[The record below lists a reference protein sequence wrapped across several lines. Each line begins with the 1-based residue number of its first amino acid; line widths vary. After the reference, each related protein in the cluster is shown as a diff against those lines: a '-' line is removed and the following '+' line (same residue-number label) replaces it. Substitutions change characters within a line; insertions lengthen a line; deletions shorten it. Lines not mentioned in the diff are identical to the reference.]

1 METPTVHHGAMFDT
15 NELVINMGPQHPS
28 THGVLRVVL
37 RLDGEKV
44 VDADVVIGYLHR
56 GIEKLS
62 ENRNWTQI
70 ILLTD
75 RMDYVAAATNNVGY
89 CETVEKLMSL
99 EVPRRARYVRTILC
113 ELQRIASHCL
123 WLGTHAMD
131 IGAMTVF
138 LYAFREREL
147 ILDLFE
153 EFCGARL
160 TYNSMRIG
168 GLPLD
173 IPPGWD
179 KKVLEFCTIMD
190 AKVDEYE
197 ELLTHNRIW
206 LERTKGIG
214 VISGA
219 EAIALGLSGPPL
231 RGSGVPRDVRKDEPY
246 AAYDE
251 MEFDVPIG
259 TAGDTYDRY
268 LVRHR
273 GVPAVAADHPAGDRR
288 ACPKGRSSARCR
300 ASSSRRRARPI
311 TRSSRR
317 RASSAT
323 SSSATASRPTR
334 TGSACGRRRSAT
346 CRRCRTLVEGHLVAD
361 VVALIGSL
369 DVVLGEVDRMIDGFV
384 IPLLKILIVLN
395 ATLVA
400 VTYMVLL
407 ERKVIAWAQSRL
419 GPMRVG
425 PYGILQ
431 PVADAVKLMIKED
444 ITPVRADKWVF
455 TAAPIISMV
464 PALIVYAVIP
474 FGPEVS
480 LFGRQVTLY
489 ITDINVGLLYIVS
502 VASVGVYGII
512 LAGYASNSKYPLLAS
527 LRASAQLISYEV
539 AVTLTLVSVILMAG
553 TLSMVGIVDAQ
564 DSAHVWFAFVQPVA
578 FVHFLH
584 RRPGRDQPRAVRPA
598 GGGAGADRRLP
609 HRVQRHALR
618 AVLPRRI
625 REHDRRVVGGDDAVP
640 RRLAAAVPERRGAAF
655 PRLHSE
661 LDLVSDQVVRVPLH
675 LHLGPRD
682 AAALSLRPADAAR
695 VEGADPAGDRQP
707 GRDGDREGDV
717 AQ

>member
-1 METPTVHHGAMFDT
+1 MFGVNFTGHPDRRRILMPDDWQGFPQRKDYPLEGPGRAADGESARLAEAATGEGRSGHRIGTSDEVTDSDRARHETTSVMATPTVHHGAMFDT
-15 NELVINMGPQHPS
+15 DELVINMGPQHPS

-179 KKVLEFCTIMD
+179 KKVLEFCKIMD
-190 AKVDEYE
+190 AKIDEYE

-214 VISGA
+214 VISGRRGDRA
-219 EAIALGLSGPPL
+219 RLERSAAARIGRAARRPQGRAVRRLRRDGVRRADRHGRRHLRSLSGAAS
-231 RGSGVPRDVRKDEPY
+231 RSSASRCASSGRRS
-246 AAYDE
+246 
-251 MEFDVPIG
+251 
-259 TAGDTYDRY
+259 
-268 LVRHR
+268 
-273 GVPAVAADHPAGDRR
+273 R

-300 ASSSRRRARPI
+300 ASSSRRPARPI

-334 TGSACGRRRSAT
+334 TASACGRRRSAT
-346 CRRCRTLVEGHLVAD
+346 CRRCRG
-361 VVALIGSL
+361 
-369 DVVLGEVDRMIDGFV
+369 
-384 IPLLKILIVLN
+384 
-395 ATLVA
+395 
-400 VTYMVLL
+400 
-407 ERKVIAWAQSRL
+407 
-419 GPMRVG
+419 
-425 PYGILQ
+425 
-431 PVADAVKLMIKED
+431 
-444 ITPVRADKWVF
+444 
-455 TAAPIISMV
+455 
-464 PALIVYAVIP
+464 
-474 FGPEVS
+474 
-480 LFGRQVTLY
+480 
-489 ITDINVGLLYIVS
+489 
-502 VASVGVYGII
+502 
-512 LAGYASNSKYPLLAS
+512 
-527 LRASAQLISYEV
+527 
-539 AVTLTLVSVILMAG
+539 
-553 TLSMVGIVDAQ
+553 
-564 DSAHVWFAFVQPVA
+564 
-578 FVHFLH
+578 
-584 RRPGRDQPRAVRPA
+584 
-598 GGGAGADRRLP
+598 
-609 HRVQRHALR
+609 
-618 AVLPRRI
+618 
-625 REHDRRVVGGDDAVP
+625 
-640 RRLAAAVPERRGAAF
+640 
-655 PRLHSE
+655 
-661 LDLVSDQVVRVPLH
+661 
-675 LHLGPRD
+675 
-682 AAALSLRPADAAR
+682 
-695 VEGADPAGDRQP
+695 
-707 GRDGDREGDV
+707 
-717 AQ
+717 